1 MCRLMRCLCV
11 WASVCCTDD
20 VLYFFFLSRQVDKNM
35 GKAHNELES
44 TNKNLDETLKEQAA
58 QNACVYL
65 ICCIV
70 LVGVLMVGYNLIK
83 SATGDDGKD

>member
-1 MCRLMRCLCV
+1 MFGHLFVVLTM
-11 WASVCCTDD
+11 
-20 VLYFFFLSRQVDKNM
+20 LYFFPPWQVDKNM